1 MPENNFEEQNNSE
14 EKKSRTKMDYF
25 AFLGLLTGS
34 ILGVLGFWLFGSV
47 FFILFPFIGG
57 VLGLVAGLVVDKKEE
72 IESKKQIF
80 RNR

>member
-1 MPENNFEEQNNSE
+1 
-14 EKKSRTKMDYF
+14 MDYF
-25 AFLGLLTGS
+25 TFLGLLAGS
-34 ILGVLGFWLFGSV
+34 ILGVFTFWIFSSA

-57 VLGLVAGLVVDKKEE
+57 VLGLVAGLIIDKKEE